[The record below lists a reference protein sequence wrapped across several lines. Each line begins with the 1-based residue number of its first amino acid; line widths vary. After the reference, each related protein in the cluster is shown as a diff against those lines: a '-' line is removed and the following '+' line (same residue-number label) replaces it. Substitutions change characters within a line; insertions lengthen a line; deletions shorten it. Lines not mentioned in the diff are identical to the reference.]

1 MDENNVKTE
10 NEQLDKEKNFVI
22 HFLYMV
28 IVLGILGF
36 IGRLIVSLICT
47 GAEAGS
53 NASHNKAVKKVTKLF
68 YKRDVKKEELT
79 DKERKKLI
87 LAAYKVKL
95 FGGAPLEKV
104 RDYIDNSRAE
114 VRFLTTTE
122 FGHTML
128 KKEPNLIVI
137 VNNDENEK
145 YGLPTLKE
153 CGINDNYD
161 ELYKL
166 AKELFDNRYK
176 KTDSVFG
183 GLF

>member
-10 NEQLDKEKNFVI
+10 DEQLDKEKNFVI
-22 HFLYMV
+22 HFLYAV
-28 IVLGILGF
+28 IVLGIVGF
-36 IGRLIVSLICT
+36 IGRLIIGLVSA
-47 GAEAGS
+47 GAEIGS
-53 NASHNKAVKKVTKLF
+53 NASHNRTVKKVTKLF
-68 YKRDVKKEELT
+68 YKRDIKNEVLT

-122 FGHTML
+122 FGCTML

-153 CGINDNYD
+153 CGIKDNYD
-161 ELYKL
+161 ELYKQ
-166 AKELFDNRYK
+166 AKELFDNRFK
-176 KTDSVFG
+176 ESNSIFG